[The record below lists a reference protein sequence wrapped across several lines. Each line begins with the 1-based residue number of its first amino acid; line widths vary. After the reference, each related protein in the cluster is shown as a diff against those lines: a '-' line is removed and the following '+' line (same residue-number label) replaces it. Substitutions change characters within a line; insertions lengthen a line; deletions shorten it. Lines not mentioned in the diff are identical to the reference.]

1 MVITKHQLF
10 QSCDLV
16 TFLIFIFLLSMIFHI
31 LIFFCDF
38 WHHGYDLYV
47 SAVSFL
53 VKGQVSHHCLQNDL
67 SSDSNARET
76 YDECEISSQDCSI
89 IEQDIIANASQ
100 HSSDQCFSNLN
111 SGQKPIPSLNED
123 SSLTFSQ
130 KKTENPKYLSSDCTR
145 VKKMTSQL
153 TLKYFFKQPKIV
165 VNADEETLKHGLTFH
180 KAHPGE
186 IREETSQSTEQSDL
200 KNEYANHSSEISGTS
215 IDIHDDKRVSEPC
228 FPVKREN
235 DNFAVQEWR
244 RIQQKMKMTIPICK
258 GHGEPCVSRSVKREG
273 PNRGRLFYVCARA
286 QVLKHLSCDHFV

>member
-1 MVITKHQLF
+1 MALSHENQL
-10 QSCDLV
+10 
-16 TFLIFIFLLSMIFHI
+16 
-31 LIFFCDF
+31 
-38 WHHGYDLYV
+38 
-47 SAVSFL
+47 
-53 VKGQVSHHCLQNDL
+53 
-67 SSDSNARET
+67 
-76 YDECEISSQDCSI
+76 ISSQSHENQLI
-89 IEQDIIANASQ
+89 SSQ
-100 HSSDQCFSNLN
+100 VERREKNQIGRHS
-111 SGQKPIPSLNED
+111 
-123 SSLTFSQ
+123 
-130 KKTENPKYLSSDCTR
+130 R
-145 VKKMTSQL
+145 VRDNVEEEEVTKEE
-153 TLKYFFKQPKIV
+153 PKIV

-235 DNFAVQEWR
+235 DNFAVQEWQ

-286 QVLKHLSCDHFV
+286 QGTNLHIDFPSLSLLTQRNQ